1 MKYSKPEV
9 DGETAIK
16 LWYEEHSDYA
26 KEQVILNNIGLVG
39 IVIKHFHLDLQD
51 EDLFQTGVAGLI
63 IAINTF
69 DHSKGFK
76 FSAYATTVVRNE
88 ILLHLRRDKKRIVTA
103 ISLDERFSDEEGDGA
118 LFENIVSSGERFEDL
133 SILKLD
139 LDKTVG
145 QLSERERFILKS
157 LASEKTQS
165 SIAKEIGTSRE
176 NVRRI
181 LNNIREKVRIG
192 ERR

>member
-16 LWYEEHSDYA
+16 LWCEEHSNYA

-39 IVIKHFHLDLQD
+39 IVMKHLNLDLQD

-69 DHSKGFK
+69 DRSKGYK

-88 ILLHLRRDKKRIVTA
+88 ILGLFNKKRIAPTM
-103 ISLDERFSDEEGDGA
+103 SLEKSLGEDGEDGTR
-118 LFENIVSSGERFEDL
+118 LENVLSSGERFEDL
-133 SILKLD
+133 SILKID
-139 LDKTVG
+139 LEKSMSC
-145 QLSERERFILKS
+145 LKEREKNILIH
-157 LASEKTQS
+157 LACGETQS
-165 SIAKEIGTSRE
+165 SIAKNMGMTRQ
-176 NVRRI
+176 NVKRI
-181 LNNIREKVRIG
+181 LRIIQKKIRVDE
-192 ERR
+192 ER